1 MPRIRTIKP
10 EFWQD
15 EKLAPLPPIDRLVFL
30 GLVSQAD
37 DAGRLVD
44 SVRMIDGTLFP
55 FSEDSSR
62 DSLDTLARLGRITR
76 YTSESGQEL
85 IQITNW
91 DKHQRVDKPSKYT
104 LPPPPGEVVAGT
116 EDSEPSGDSRETL
129 ATSSQNPIAP
139 TYDLRPTTYDQRTT
153 HTPRARSEK
162 QSGGSDPDPT
172 SRDGDLAGYLGEFS
186 GVIEAWENSAK
197 LPKRWRGS
205 VWRQYGPPGMD
216 PTAWKLSD
224 GSSVPPTDRPKFLAL
239 TIERMAGE
247 GQGMQ
252 FNFMRKVLR
261 RVIAEQSGEVE
272 PARRNGKASAREDTS
287 WAKDLRLGS

>member
-116 EDSEPSGDSRETL
+116 EDSEPSGDSRDTL

-162 QSGGSDPDPT
+162 QSEECPLSDW
-172 SRDGDLAGYLGEFS
+172 LGEYAD
-186 GVIEAWENSAK
+186 VIEQWEASAD
-197 LPKRWRGS
+197 LSPLWRKGLHG
-205 VWRQYGPPGMD
+205 QYGPTGTD
-216 PTAWKLSD
+216 PDIWNQFK
-224 GSSVPPTDRPKFLAL
+224 VPPTDRPRLFA
-239 TIERMAGE
+239 IAIQRMAAE
-247 GQGMQ
+247 GCQLNGAH
-252 FNFMRKVLR
+252 FRSTLR
-261 RVIAEQSGEVE
+261 RVVGENKGEYE
-272 PARRNGKASAREDTS
+272 PTKRNGKASAREDTS